1 MNCMKIFRKT
11 FHLVAIDISPSNIV
25 QELLWPPFLFLNKK
39 QPNTENSNYPWNTK
53 LSSSVIKYS
62 VWFHFFTPRVNYG
75 DMNVIESFQMK
86 PFWQYFSMA
95 PFFSSIFHKFFL
107 NFESENFRV
116 IPNANYRDSTVTL
129 SCASYTDFGN
139 IRLTFS
145 SYAELVLNNE
155 INQENYNL
163 ISFQVLAS
171 TIKYATFK
179 GH

>member
-53 LSSSVIKYS
+53 LSYSVIKYS

-75 DMNVIESFQMK
+75 DMNVIQSFQIK

-95 PFFSSIFHKFFL
+95 PFFSQYFT
-107 NFESENFRV
+107 NFSWISRARTSELFRMRIIEILLSPYHV
-116 IPNANYRDSTVTL
+116 RPTL
-129 SCASYTDFGN
+129 
-139 IRLTFS
+139 IL
-145 SYAELVLNNE
+145 E
-155 INQENYNL
+155 I
-163 ISFQVLAS
+163 SGWPFQVMRN
-171 TIKYATFK
+171 
-179 GH
+179 